1 MYSRGIC
8 ICVVMAQSWM
18 TILLVFSQLF
28 RGGCCAKRVLHVF
41 SRVFLMLARQIV
53 ARVLSSISA
62 RVSMDQPT
70 FAFSSYF
77 IDESGAAT
85 EGVSIRVLSRTL
97 AFWQTFIATSLLAS
111 AWILALMH
119 FPIGFSTFSWTLNWS
134 QFQSENN
141 SLKK

>member
-1 MYSRGIC
+1 
-8 ICVVMAQSWM
+8 
-18 TILLVFSQLF
+18 
-28 RGGCCAKRVLHVF
+28 
-41 SRVFLMLARQIV
+41 MLARQIF
-53 ARVLSSISA
+53 ARSHFVHVLSSISA

-111 AWILALMH
+111 AWILALMY
-119 FPIGFSTFSWTLNWS
+119 FPMCF
-134 QFQSENN
+134 
-141 SLKK
+141 

>member
-28 RGGCCAKRVLHVF
+28 RGGCRAKCVLHAF

-53 ARVLSSISA
+53 ARSHFARVLSSISA

-70 FAFSSYF
+70 FAFFSYF

-111 AWILALMH
+111 AWILVLMH
-119 FPIGFSTFSWTLNWS
+119 FPMCF
-134 QFQSENN
+134 
-141 SLKK
+141 